1 MCVICMFRID
11 QPSKQ
16 EKMRMA
22 ESIVK
27 AFPVLAGKDGAGY
40 VSIVHFVD
48 CRPDQG
54 SKGVN

>member
-1 MCVICMFRID
+1 MFRID